1 MHNSFLQSLYMNQFF
16 KSFFASLLAFFVF
29 IFIGFALLFAIIGA
43 LSSEDEVVIPSN
55 SVLVIDLSENFSE
68 QVKEDVYNEL
78 FNKKKGKTPSLSNL
92 ISLIQYAKTD
102 SSIRGIYLKC
112 QENPNGFA
120 ASEEIRAALMDFK
133 QSKKFIIAFGETIS
147 QKGYWIANTADLIYA
162 HPQGGLE
169 WTGFSYE
176 TMFLKG
182 LLDKLEIQPQVF
194 YAGKFKSATEPFR
207 YSEMSAENKLQ
218 TSQWLNGIYNN
229 FIDGTAQQRNLN
241 ADSLKLWSDQAMI
254 QTPNDAVAHQLI
266 DGLYYDDQ
274 VKYEIAK
281 KVNVAKSQNISFV
294 RINEYSAAIA
304 IRGKGSDKIAVIYA
318 DGDIN
323 MGKSDKDGIA
333 SDEFRS
339 LIQSIKNDTKI
350 SAVVLRIN
358 SPGGSALASDII
370 WREIELLK
378 KVKPVVVS
386 MGNYAASGGYYIAC
400 NADSIFANANTITGS
415 IGVFSVV
422 PNIGNFMKNKLGIT
436 YDGVKTSNYADFP
449 TTSRALNATEQKFMQ
464 AGVDSI
470 YYAFKLRVA
479 KGRKKSIENVDSI
492 AQGRVWT
499 GADAIKVGLV
509 DRIGNL
515 DDAIASA
522 AKMAKL
528 KSYSIKSYP
537 ERKSFIED
545 FIGGYEDKVKTKAI
559 QEEIGV
565 QEWEALKQLKSI
577 KQMIGQPQTRLPIFV
592 VNHP

>member
-218 TSQWLNGIYNN
+218 TSQWLNGIYNS
-229 FIDGTAQQRNLN
+229 FIEGTSQQRNLN

-479 KGRKKSIENVDSI
+479 KGRKKSIEYVDSI

>member
-1 MHNSFLQSLYMNQFF
+1 MNQFF

-43 LSSEDEVVIPSN
+43 LSSQDEVVIPSN

-218 TSQWLNGIYNN
+218 TSQWLNGIYNS
-229 FIDGTAQQRNLN
+229 FIEGTSQQRNLN

-479 KGRKKSIENVDSI
+479 KGRKKSIEYIDSI